1 MGIYNTFDWGDGTKY
16 GDASKVAFSAA
27 PLTATAI
34 GSTTYLEPT
43 IIDVV
48 NGNPVIGDREVI
60 RPKVDLHWT
69 TPTGNYFGFRLVR
82 NQDGFS
88 EHEEDGQIITEY
100 FTVSGV
106 SVENNAVDEF
116 NVVPLVEG
124 RYAYYTIWLLLADF
138 TWVIGAYTYCL
149 VPKEHSIK
157 TPEGNLY
164 KTSERKFIES
174 LPKVYTTQMQS
185 YLDEVSDSSDLRT
198 FMGGFAYTLD
208 EILTFAD
215 LLIPDYSG
223 NSTNPNMVN
232 LQAHQLGLPKEP
244 TLSIQRKKAL
254 VRNAFAINKYRGG
267 LESVRLLVKS
277 LSGFATDVYL
287 SPNLLLSIQDS
298 SFYKGVGNW
307 KIAANG
313 VLTSNFTTG
322 STDLPVQTEVNSV
335 DRGYT
340 GKVITSASDVVMS
353 LGTADPIL
361 TGVPVKPEREYQ
373 LSYYVKG
380 STNNVTPYIKWY
392 DQKGVIIGSAVAG
405 TASSAGTTW
414 SKKTL
419 VATSPS
425 TAVFA
430 SIEVSFATAST
441 YYIDFIQLAETEDA
455 RYDSYYEA
463 RGIDIRLSPTKVNY
477 IKNPSMSSST
487 SWTLTGATGVYTN
500 DSTLP
505 GIKLDGTKMSTI
517 TTTSPTAFSLVA
529 TTDPIIKSGKFYT
542 FSIYAN
548 KASGTQAL
556 DIKLEAI
563 DDSGNVLTS
572 LTGEVSSR
580 TLTGQTLTSDWQRF
594 SVPVFVYTSS
604 DVIYLKATVS
614 GTGTGSVIN
623 LDAAQLEEGY
633 GSSDYFEGSYIS
645 RGAYWTGTANNSI
658 SVMYRNKSPK
668 INRMVFEV
676 PNYLPMNTAY
686 TITSGFNDVVVLE
699 TSGFSS

>member
-1 MGIYNTFDWGDGTKY
+1 MGIYNTFDWGDGTLY
-16 GDASKVAFSAA
+16 GDASKVAYSAA
-27 PLTATAI
+27 PLSATAV
-34 GSTTYLEPT
+34 GSTTYLEQV
-43 IIDVV
+43 VV
-48 NGNPVIGDREVI
+48 NVVSGTPVLGDKEII
-60 RPKVDLHWT
+60 RPRVDLHWNN
-69 TPTGNYFGFRLVR
+69 PTGSVFGFRLVR

-88 EHEEDGQIITEY
+88 EHEEDGQVILETFLPVVPAVTS
-100 FTVSGV
+100 FT
-106 SVENNAVDEF
+106 DEF
-116 NVVPLVEG
+116 DEVPLIEG

-174 LPKVYTTQMQS
+174 FPKVYTTDMQS

-198 FMGGFAYTLD
+198 FMGGFSYTLD

-215 LLIPDYSG
+215 LLIPDFSG
-223 NSTNPNMVN
+223 NTTNPNMVD
-232 LQAHQLGLPKEP
+232 LQAQQLGLPKEP

-254 VRNAFAINKYRGG
+254 IRNAFAINKYRGSI
-267 LESVRLLVKS
+267 ESIQLLVKS
-277 LSGFATDVYL
+277 LSGFATETYL

-298 SFYKGVGNW
+298 SFYKGIGNW

-313 VLTSNFTTG
+313 NLTANFTTG
-322 STDLPVQTEVNSV
+322 STDLPVQTEVFSV
-335 DRGYT
+335 DRSYA
-340 GKVITSASDVVMS
+340 GKVVTSSSNVVLS
-353 LGTADPIL
+353 LGTAEPRL
-361 TGVPVKPEREYQ
+361 TGVPVITGTEYQ

-392 DQKGVIIGSAVAG
+392 DQNGVIIGSAVAG

-419 VATSPS
+419 LATAPAG
-425 TAVFA
+425 TVFA
-430 SIEVSFATAST
+430 AIELSFSTAST
-441 YYIDFIQLAETEDA
+441 YYVDYVQFASTNDP
-455 RYDSYYEA
+455 RYENYYEA
-463 RGIDIRLSPTKVNY
+463 RAIDLRLEPTKVNY
-477 IKNPSMSSST
+477 IKNPSMSSAT
-487 SWTLTGATGVYTN
+487 GWTLTGATSVYTN
-500 DSTLP
+500 DSTVP
-505 GIKLDGTKMSTI
+505 GIRLDNTKMSTV

-529 TTDPIIKSGKFYT
+529 TTDTVIKSGKFYT

-548 KASGTQAL
+548 KASGTQAV

-580 TLTGQTLTSDWQRF
+580 TLTGQVLTSGWQRF
-594 SVPVFVYTSS
+594 YVPVFVYDSS

-623 LDAAQLEEGY
+623 FDGAQIEEGY

-645 RGAYWTGTANNSI
+645 RGAYWTGTANDSI
-658 SVMYRNKSPK
+658 SVMYRNKTPK

>member
-1 MGIYNTFDWGDGTKY
+1 LGIYNTFDWGDGTLY
-16 GDASKVAFSAA
+16 GDASKVAFSAE
-27 PLTATAI
+27 PLKATAI

-43 IIDVV
+43 ITAVV
-48 NGNPVIGDREVI
+48 DGTPVEGTREVV
-60 RPKVDLHWT
+60 RPKVTLHWN
-69 TPTGNYFGFRLVR
+69 TPTGSVFGFRLVR

-88 EHEEDGQIITEY
+88 EHEEDGQIILETFSPVVPAETN
-100 FTVSGV
+100 FT
-106 SVENNAVDEF
+106 DEF
-116 NVVPLVEG
+116 NAVPLIEG
-124 RYAYYTIWLLLADF
+124 RYAYYTVWLLLADF

-157 TPEGNLY
+157 TPEGDLY

-185 YLDEVSDSSDLRT
+185 YLDEVSESSDLRT

-215 LLIPDYSG
+215 NLIPDFSG
-223 NSTNPNMVN
+223 NSTNPNMIA

-254 VRNAFAINKYRGG
+254 IRNAFAINKYRGG
-267 LESVRLLVKS
+267 IESIQLLVKS
-277 LSGFATDVYL
+277 LSGFATETYL

-298 SFYKGVGNW
+298 SFYKGFGNW

-313 VLTSNFTTG
+313 TLTSNLTTG
-322 STDLPVQTEVNSV
+322 STDLPVQTEVYSV
-335 DRGYT
+335 DRSYT
-340 GKVITSASDVVMS
+340 GKVITSASSVVMS
-353 LGTADPIL
+353 LGTADPRL
-361 TGVPVKPEREYQ
+361 TGVPVVADTEYQ

-380 STNNVTPYIKWY
+380 TTNNVTPYIKWY
-392 DQKGVIIGSAVAG
+392 DYKGTIIGSAVAG
-405 TASSAGTTW
+405 TASSAGSTW

-425 TAVFA
+425 TAAFA
-430 SIEVSFATAST
+430 TIELLFATAAT
-441 YYIDFIQLAETEDA
+441 YYVDYVQFATTEDA
-455 RYDSYYEA
+455 RYEDYYEA
-463 RGIDIRLSPTKVNY
+463 RSIDLRLLPTKVNY
-477 IKNPSMSSST
+477 VKNPSMSSAT

-517 TTTSPTAFSLVA
+517 TTTSPNAFSLVTSTD
-529 TTDPIIKSGKFYT
+529 TTIQSGKYYT

-548 KASGTQAL
+548 LASGTQNV

-563 DDSGNVLTS
+563 DDSGNVLAS
-572 LTGEVSSR
+572 FNGELS
-580 TLTGQTLTSDWQRF
+580 TNTLTSKALSTSWQRF
-594 SVPVFVYTSS
+594 SVPVFVYDSS

-614 GTGTGSVIN
+614 GTGTGAVIN
-623 LDAAQLEEGY
+623 FDAAQIEEGY
-633 GSSDYFEGSYIS
+633 GSSDYFEGSYTN
-645 RGAYWTGTANNSI
+645 RGAYWTGTANDSI
-658 SVMYRNKSPK
+658 SIIYRSKSPK
-668 INRMVFEV
+668 INRMIFEI

-686 TITSGFNDVVVLE
+686 TITSGFNGTTVLE

>member
-1 MGIYNTFDWGDGTKY
+1 MGIYNTFDWGDGTLY

-27 PLTATAI
+27 PLTATAL
-34 GSTTYLEPT
+34 GSTTYIEPT

-48 NGNPVIGDREVI
+48 DGTPVIGNREVI
-60 RPKVDLHWT
+60 RPQVKLHWT
-69 TPTGNYFGFRLVR
+69 TPTGSYFGFRLVR

-88 EHEEDGQIITEY
+88 EHEEDGQIIKEY
-100 FTVSGV
+100 FSVTAT
-106 SVENNAVDEF
+106 SVENKAVDEF
-116 NVVPLVEG
+116 NAVPLVEG

-198 FMGGFAYTLD
+198 FMAGFSYTQD

-223 NSTNPNMVN
+223 NTTNPNMVD

-254 VRNAFAINKYRGG
+254 VRNAFSINKYRGG
-267 LESVRLLVKS
+267 IESIQLLVKS
-277 LSGFATDVYL
+277 LSGFATNTYL

-313 VLTSNFTTG
+313 VLTSNLTTG

-335 DRGYT
+335 DRSYT
-340 GKVITSASDVVMS
+340 GKVITSASSVVMS
-353 LGTADPIL
+353 LGTADPRL
-361 TGVPVKPEREYQ
+361 TGVPVNPGTEYQ

-392 DQKGVIIGSAVAG
+392 DQNGVIIGSAVAG
-405 TASSAGTTW
+405 TASSAGTSW

-419 VATSPS
+419 AATSPS
-425 TAVFA
+425 TAAFA
-430 SIEVSFATAST
+430 AIEVSFATAST
-441 YYIDFIQLAETEDA
+441 YYIDFIQFATTSDS

-477 IKNPSMSSST
+477 IKNPSMSSAT

-517 TTTSPTAFSLVA
+517 TTTSPTAFSLVSS
-529 TTDPIIKSGKFYT
+529 TDTIIKPGKFYT

-548 KASGTQAL
+548 KASGTQAV

-580 TLTGQTLTSDWQRF
+580 TLTSQTLTADWQRF
-594 SVPVFVYTSS
+594 SVPVFVYDSS

-623 LDAAQLEEGY
+623 FDAAQIEEGY
-633 GSSDYFEGSYIS
+633 GSSDYFEGSYTS

-658 SVMYRNKSPK
+658 SVMYRNKTPK